1 MNSLR
6 VAIVSNW
13 ALPIGGAQIYASELA
28 ARLAERHDV
37 LMVSGASDLRI
48 TGAEVVA
55 VPHLRPL
62 HPDESDLRKAVW
74 HLRDQWRPTVHRAIK
89 RELSRFRPDVVHTQ
103 EPQGMSAAVFTAV
116 AAVGAAH
123 VHTAHDLN
131 LLCVRTAMSV
141 DGLPCDRRCAPCILQ
156 RNIRSRIAAR
166 GIDRLLAPSDFA
178 RETHIRWGVVPPRA
192 AVTVRQ
198 PANDVPGRVREPQP
212 DALKVG
218 FMGTLVRHKGI
229 LTLLEAF
236 RSAPRGWELHL
247 AGGGVLSD
255 SVRAACAADERIT
268 HHGYVIGAQKDEFF
282 DRLDVLVIPS
292 ECEENAPLIAA
303 EAVVHGLP
311 CVVSDRGGLPETP
324 EAWTFRAGDV
334 EGLLSVLQRVAD
346 EPHQLAEVSRR
357 LLRVRGEFLWPPH
370 LDRLEAEYAH
380 ATSAAGRRGEH

>member
-13 ALPIGGAQIYASELA
+13 ALPIGGAQIYAAGLA
-28 ARLAERHDV
+28 ERLAEKHDV
-37 LMVSGASDLRI
+37 LMVSGASDLPI
-48 TGAEVVA
+48 SGAELVS

-89 RELSRFRPDVVHTQ
+89 RELARFRPDVVHTQ
-103 EPQGMSAAVFTAV
+103 EPQGLSAAVFTAV

-141 DGLPCDRRCAPCILQ
+141 GGLTCHSRCAPCILQ
-156 RNIRSRIAAR
+156 RNVRSRLAAR
-166 GIDRLLAPSDFA
+166 GLDRLIAPSDFA
-178 RETHIRWGVVPPRA
+178 RETHVRWGVVPPRA
-192 AVTVRQ
+192 AITIRQ
-198 PANDVPGRVREPQP
+198 PANDAPARVREPEAKTLQ
-212 DALKVG
+212 VG

-229 LTLLEAF
+229 LTLLKAF
-236 RSAPRGWELHL
+236 RSAPRGWRLHL

-268 HHGYVIGAQKDEFF
+268 HHGYVSGAKKDEFF
-282 DRLDVLVIPS
+282 NRLDVLVIPS

-303 EAVVHGLP
+303 EAVVHALP

-324 EAWTFRAGDV
+324 EAWTFPAGD
-334 EGLLSVLQRVAD
+334 GASLLSALHRLAGEPRV
-346 EPHQLAEVSRR
+346 LAETSRR
-357 LLRVRGEFLWPPH
+357 LLGLRDDFLWPRH
-370 LDRLEAEYAH
+370 LERLEAEYAK
-380 ATSAAGRRGEH
+380 AISARGPR